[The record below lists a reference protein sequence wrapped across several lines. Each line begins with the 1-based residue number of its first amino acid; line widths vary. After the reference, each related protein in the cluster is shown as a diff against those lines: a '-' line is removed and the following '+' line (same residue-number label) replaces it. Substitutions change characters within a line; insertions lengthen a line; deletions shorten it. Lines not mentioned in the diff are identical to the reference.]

1 MNASE
6 ISVNGL
12 NRRSRLALIALALGL
27 TALLL
32 SLLQTVGASPARAS
46 DYSFANS
53 VGFVTV
59 DATAV
64 APDGSTYVA
73 GMFDSVNSAQH
84 VGIAKFNSSGVLVS
98 GWTGALAADPSALG
112 TVSSLVATNDR
123 VYVGGGFDSS
133 GPTPY
138 FRVMRADTGAQD
150 TGFLTTN
157 PNGQITAMVLSGSTL
172 YIGGTFTN
180 FVYNNVTTARNY
192 AAALDA
198 VTGAPTT
205 WRPEPDQ
212 GVNDMVL
219 SGTTMYMGGNFF
231 NLGSGGGSPRAYLG
245 AVSTSDTGTV
255 TTWDPS
261 NSSTNGRVE
270 SLALSGDGTKMYV
283 GGRFTTLGGQTRSRL
298 GAATT
303 AGTGSIT
310 SWDPSVLKS
319 TFPNQ
324 TSIAG
329 IAVAN
334 GSIVVGGTFNQ
345 VGGSTTRN
353 NVAAW
358 RESDGA
364 LLGWTADTNDAVR
377 GVDKLVTSATSAKV
391 YIAGQFTTMTSG
403 ANTPLLQTAGG
414 GQWEI
419 LAMPGTIPPQA
430 TGVSRSGA
438 TLNWSDPWFGGQQ
451 KVWVMYKIS
460 GDPGTW
466 KTFAW
471 RAGGGASAGLTA
483 TSVSLAAGSCPVGWT
498 CPRIVGYAAGQ
509 TYDFDVF
516 VTSWDNKNSAGPL
529 TAEVTYTV
537 PNP

>member
-1 MNASE
+1 
-6 ISVNGL
+6 
-12 NRRSRLALIALALGL
+12 
-27 TALLL
+27 
-32 SLLQTVGASPARAS
+32 
-46 DYSFANS
+46 
-53 VGFVTV
+53 
-59 DATAV
+59 
-64 APDGSTYVA
+64 
-73 GMFDSVNSAQH
+73 
-84 VGIAKFNSSGVLVS
+84 
-98 GWTGALAADPSALG
+98 
-112 TVSSLVATNDR
+112 
-123 VYVGGGFDSS
+123 
-133 GPTPY
+133 
-138 FRVMRADTGAQD
+138 MRADTGAQD

-324 TSIAG
+324 TSIARHR
-329 IAVAN
+329 
-334 GSIVVGGTFNQ
+334 GGERLHRGRRDIQ
-345 VGGSTTRN
+345 PSGWIDDAQQRRRLARERWR
-353 NVAAW
+353 AA
-358 RESDGA
+358 RLDRRHQRCGP
-364 LLGWTADTNDAVR
+364 R
-377 GVDKLVTSATSAKV
+377 VDKLVTSATSAKV

-471 RAGGGASAGLTA
+471 RAGGGASAGLTP